1 MNDIMIQFARLW
13 GQLEATTITAKDKD
27 VSDYLKS
34 YDSEEVMNIVWE
46 WSEEYMADDNNIE
59 DSCDFFY
66 IKIKEITKE

>member
-13 GQLEATTITAKDKD
+13 GQLEATTITAKDEN

-34 YDSEEVMNIVWE
+34 YDSEEVMNIVWK
-46 WSEEYMADDNNIE
+46 WSEEYLSNDNEIE

-66 IKIKEITKE
+66 KKIVELTTE